1 MKKTL
6 LLSGLLLALTASVAL
21 AASPGGGINFAW
33 GAGCWPENPVNL
45 KTFACT
51 GNTLSGAIMTGS
63 FASSIDQPD
72 FVGIEAVVDLQA
84 SAGSLPAW
92 WQFFNAGSCRA
103 TSLSTSQDFT
113 AAPNVSCFDLY
124 FGLAAG
130 GIAAYQTTTT
140 APPVPS
146 GLPNAARLKVAY
158 ALADPS
164 PVANSV
170 EYYGFKATI
179 NGLKTVGTGACAG
192 CATPVCL
199 VLNEIKSAGNL
210 GSVARCTTP
219 ISNTA
224 ISWQAIDGVACA
236 ATPTHNATWGQVK
249 SLYR

>member
-6 LLSGLLLALTASVAL
+6 LLSGLLLALTASMAL

-51 GNTLSGAIMTGS
+51 SNTLSGAIMTGS
-63 FASSIDQPD
+63 FAPSIDQPD
-72 FVGIEAVVDLQA
+72 FVGIEVVVDLQSS
-84 SAGSLPAW
+84 SASLPNW

-103 TSLSTSQDFT
+103 TALSTSADFT
-113 AAPNVSCFDLY
+113 AAPQISCVDPYL
-124 FGLAAG
+124 GLAAG

-140 APPVPS
+140 APPVPN

-164 PVANSV
+164 GLSMAT
-170 EYYGFKATI
+170 EYYGFKATM
-179 NGLKTVGTGACAG
+179 NGTKSTGTGACAG
-192 CATPVCL
+192 CLTAVCI
-199 VLNEIKSAGNL
+199 VLNEIKSAGNA
-210 GSVARCTTP
+210 GSVARNTTP
-219 ISNTA
+219 MANTA
-224 ISWQAIDGVACA
+224 LGWQARDAVYCA